1 MARGAGLRSNVFLK
15 LIARPWVDPICLWG
29 LKRLFPASR
38 AWAAA
43 NISDGDPERFA
54 KELDLDRAPIGM
66 GGRLRRTADLRTASD
81 DAFRRWNETVFGGN
95 ADPLEAEEKR
105 RDAAQAWF
113 GHRFNYLMFARRRG
127 LPAVRLDVPTPD
139 EAMAEFGSYILDP
152 DKLFRLPERLPE
164 VERSRTA
171 DLGNVVEYWLRFP
184 SPEGDTAFAHVYEPK
199 QIPAGGLPTLIFGHG
214 LAIETEMMKGD
225 LRGYASV
232 AERGIRFIL
241 PDAPG
246 HNRRVAP
253 GLYGGESFIVS
264 PPSSGLRHLAA
275 AAKEFGIIAAWCRAN
290 GSKHVGF
297 SGMSL
302 GALTSQVAAGR
313 MAAWPEAAR
322 PDALM
327 LLTTTDRV
335 SSLALD
341 SALAVIAGLDV
352 AATQKGWRPASFVPL
367 AGIVDA
373 APTPPVDPERIVLL
387 IGERD
392 TVTPIDGGRRLATKW
407 RVPENNLFRRDQG
420 HFSAA
425 FGLGVDPSP
434 FDRIVEILAA

>member
-1 MARGAGLRSNVFLK
+1 LRANPFLK

-29 LKRLFPASR
+29 LKRIFPASR

-43 NISDGDPERFA
+43 GISEGDPRRFA
-54 KELDLDRAPIGM
+54 DELQLDRAPTAI
-66 GGRLRRTADLRTASD
+66 GGRLKKTVALKAASD
-81 DAFRRWNETVFGGN
+81 AAFKRWTETVFGGN
-95 ADPLEAEEKR
+95 ADVAEAEENR
-105 RDAAQAWF
+105 RNAANAWF
-113 GHRFNYLMFARRRG
+113 GHRFAYLMMARRRG
-127 LPAVRLDVPTPD
+127 LPAVQLDVPTP
-139 EAMAEFGSYILDP
+139 EEVMAEFGPAIANP
-152 DKLFRLPERLPE
+152 DALFRLPASLPA
-164 VERSRTA
+164 VERSREA
-171 DLGNVVEYWLRFP
+171 DLGRVREYWLRFP
-184 SPEGDTAFAHVYEPK
+184 SPGGDTVYAHVYEPK
-199 QIPAGGLPTLIFGHG
+199 NMPAGGVPTLIFGHG

-225 LRGYASV
+225 LRGYATT
-232 AERGIRFIL
+232 AERGLRFIL

-253 GLYGGESFIVS
+253 GLYGGESFINA
-264 PPSSGLRHLAA
+264 PPSSGLRHLAVA
-275 AAKEFGIIAAWCRAN
+275 TQEFGIIAAWARAN

-302 GALTSQVAAGR
+302 GALTAQVAAVR
-313 MAAWPEAAR
+313 MGCWPQEAR
-322 PDALM
+322 PDTLM

-341 SALAVIAGLDV
+341 SAIAVIAGLDV
-352 AATQKGWRPASFVPL
+352 AAAAKGWRAASFVPL
-367 AGIVDA
+367 ATIVDA
-373 APTPPVDPERIVLL
+373 NGGPPIDPERIVLL

-407 RVPENNLFRRDQG
+407 RVPERNLFRRDQG

-434 FDRIVEILAA
+434 FDRVAEILAA

>member
-1 MARGAGLRSNVFLK
+1 LKSNPFLR
-15 LIARPWVDPICLWG
+15 LIARPWVDPVCLWG
-29 LKRLFPASR
+29 LKRIFPASR

-43 NISDGDPERFA
+43 GVSEGDPRRFA
-54 KELDLDRAPIGM
+54 AELQLDRAPAGI
-66 GGRLRRTADLRTASD
+66 GGRLKKTVSLQAASD
-81 DAFRRWNETVFGGN
+81 AAFRRWTQTVFGGN
-95 ADPLEAEEKR
+95 GDVAEAEESR
-105 RDAAQAWF
+105 RNSANAWF
-113 GHRFNYLMFARRRG
+113 AHRFAYLLLARRRG
-127 LPAVRLDVPTPD
+127 LPAVQLDVPTPA
-139 EAMAEFGSYILDP
+139 EVMAEFGPAIVNP
-152 DKLFRLPERLPE
+152 DELFRLPAILPA
-164 VERSRTA
+164 VERSREA
-171 DLGNVVEYWLRFP
+171 DLGKVREYWLRFP
-184 SPEGDTAFAHVYEPK
+184 SPGGDTVYAHVYEPK
-199 QIPAGGLPTLIFGHG
+199 EIPAGGVPTLIFGHG

-246 HNRRVAP
+246 HNRRVSP
-253 GLYGGESFIVS
+253 GLYGGESFINA
-264 PPSSGLRHLAA
+264 PPSSGLRHLAI
-275 AAKEFGIIAAWCRAN
+275 AAKEFGIIAAWARAN
-290 GSKHVGF
+290 GSKYVGF

-313 MAAWPEAAR
+313 MGSWPEEAK

-352 AATQKGWRPASFVPL
+352 AAEAKGWRAQSFMPL

-373 APTPPVDPERIVLL
+373 NGAPPVDPERIVLL

-407 RVPENNLFRRDQG
+407 QVPERNLFRRDQG

-434 FDRIVEILAA
+434 FDRVVEILAA